1 MFFSYL
7 INHLGQTGV
16 NNVVL
21 DLVKQMTA
29 HGHQCCVYYFKD
41 TPQSLD
47 YPCETRKVQGKGIDF
62 NAWDVIHTH
71 GLKANL
77 YVLRH
82 KPRNCKAKC
91 VATLHCYA
99 FQDFKDLYGAIQ
111 GFLLGLLF
119 LLSVKKHDK
128 VVTLS
133 QDAMQYYSK
142 WIRRE
147 KLTYV
152 YNTRDLDVKADL
164 TEKEKREL
172 LNFKGQNSILIGMN
186 CVLLIRKGIDVMLQA
201 MRLLPTKYKLFIAG
215 DGKEKE
221 NFKKMAEAYKLSDR
235 VYFAGNRP
243 NAYRYLPYYDIY
255 ALPSRSEGFPLSLL
269 EAAVYQT
276 KVVASRLP
284 IVEECFSDE
293 QVVKFRMPNAE
304 ELAKSIERAVKS
316 NVLGSNL
323 YQRFVDDY
331 SPSVFY
337 QKYLQIYTD

>member
-1 MFFSYL
+1 MRTSYL

-21 DLVKQMTA
+21 DLVKLMTA

-47 YPCETRKVQGKGIDF
+47 YPCETRRVQGKGIDF

>member
-1 MFFSYL
+1 M
-7 INHLGQTGV
+7 
-16 NNVVL
+16 
-21 DLVKQMTA
+21 
-29 HGHQCCVYYFKD
+29 
-41 TPQSLD
+41 D

-82 KPRNCKAKC
+82 KPCNCKAKC

-142 WIRRE
+142 WIRRG

-152 YNTRDLDVKADL
+152 YNTRDLNLKADL

-201 MRLLPTKYKLFIAG
+201 MRLCPQRT
-215 DGKEKE
+215 
-221 NFKKMAEAYKLSDR
+221 NFS
-235 VYFAGNRP
+235 
-243 NAYRYLPYYDIY
+243 
-255 ALPSRSEGFPLSLL
+255 
-269 EAAVYQT
+269 
-276 KVVASRLP
+276 
-284 IVEECFSDE
+284 
-293 QVVKFRMPNAE
+293 
-304 ELAKSIERAVKS
+304 
-316 NVLGSNL
+316 
-323 YQRFVDDY
+323 
-331 SPSVFY
+331 
-337 QKYLQIYTD
+337 